1 MGFQEKLKDT
11 VSKGI
16 EQSKQFL
23 GTAKDKAKVLGDA
36 GILRFEI
43 RQLQD
48 KIKKEEA
55 SLGHAAYTL
64 LSLEN
69 KQSLSK
75 KTPGIKESIEALDDL
90 HTQVTAKRVVL
101 ADLEKT
107 EKNAGNEKEV
117 SDSGA
122 GDEEAPIN

>member
-1 MGFQEKLKDT
+1 MSFQEKLKDT

-16 EQSKQFL
+16 EQSKQLF

-55 SLGHAAYTL
+55 TLGHAAYTL
-64 LSLEN
+64 LSIEG
-69 KQSLSK
+69 KQSISK
-75 KTPGIKESIEALDDL
+75 KTPGIKESIESLDDL

-101 ADLEKT
+101 ADLEQK
-107 EKNAGNEKEV
+107 EEAGNEKEV
-117 SDSGA
+117 SDSGI
-122 GDEEAPIN
+122 DEEPPK